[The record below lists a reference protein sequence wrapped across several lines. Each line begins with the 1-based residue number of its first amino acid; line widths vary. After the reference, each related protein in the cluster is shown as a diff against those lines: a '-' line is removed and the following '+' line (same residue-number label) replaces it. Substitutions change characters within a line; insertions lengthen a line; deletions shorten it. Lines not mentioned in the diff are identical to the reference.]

1 MSTNT
6 EHREGPVRCSDE
18 ASVMEVERKDW
29 LIRLKQQINRR
40 VLTGMSLMSETK
52 PFTISKSLVY
62 QAWLRVKANKG
73 SAGLDG
79 QSVADF
85 EQSLGRNLYKLWNRM
100 SSGSYFPP
108 PVMRVDIQKKDG
120 GTRPLGVPTVADR
133 VAQTVVKM
141 IVEPVVEPVFHE
153 NSYGYRP
160 NRSAYQALAVARKR
174 CWYRDW
180 VIDLDIKGFFDNLDH
195 RLVMRAVEHHIKDRW
210 VLLYIKRWLE
220 APVVEGDQVVE
231 REEGKGTPQGGVI
244 SPLLA
249 NLFMHYAFDH
259 WLTRNIRG
267 VWFERYA
274 DDAVIHCRTREEAE
288 FVLAAIRDRLLECG
302 LTLHPTK
309 TKLVYCKDD
318 KRQGEHEHVTFDFL
332 SYTFRPRVTRNRYGK
347 FFVGFLPSVSRA
359 AAQDFRNK
367 MKGLEIPTKKRGCSL
382 LAISKDINPQVRGWI
397 DYFGKFGRSD
407 AKSILYYVEE
417 TLIRWAMGKYK
428 KLKGRKTRAG
438 RWLASIAQRVP
449 MLMVHWQVC
458 QESTVG

>member
-1 MSTNT
+1 M
-6 EHREGPVRCSDE
+6 
-18 ASVMEVERKDW
+18 
-29 LIRLKQQINRR
+29 
-40 VLTGMSLMSETK
+40 
-52 PFTISKSLVY
+52 
-62 QAWLRVKANKG
+62 
-73 SAGLDG
+73 
-79 QSVADF
+79 
-85 EQSLGRNLYKLWNRM
+85 LWNRM

-108 PVMRVDIQKKDG
+108 PVMRVEIQKKDG

-133 VAQTVVKM
+133 VAQTVVKV

-160 NRSAYQALAVARKR
+160 NRSAHQALAVARKR
-174 CWYRDW
+174 CWPRDW

-195 RLVMRAVEHHIKDRW
+195 QLVMRAVEHHIKDRW

-220 APVVEGDQVVE
+220 APVMDGNKVVE
-231 REEGKGTPQGGVI
+231 KGEGKGTPQGGVI

-259 WLTRNIRG
+259 WLTRNISG

-274 DDAVIHCRTREEAE
+274 DDALIHCRTREEAE
-288 FVLAAIRDRLLECG
+288 FVLEAVRDRLLECG

-309 TKLVYCKDD
+309 TKLVYCQDD
-318 KRQGEHEHVTFDFL
+318 KRQEEHGNMTFDFL
-332 SYTFRPRVTRNRYGK
+332 SYTFRPGVTRNRYEK
-347 FFVGFLPSVSRA
+347 FFVGFLPAVSRA

-417 TLIRWAMGKYK
+417 TLIRRAMGKYK

-438 RWLASIAQRVP
+438 RWLAGIAGRAP
-449 MLMVHWQVC
+449 MLMVHWQVR